1 MIDRRGFGVVFASG
15 ALTAS
20 LAAEVPLSQRIWRVG
35 YIGYLPAGASP
46 EAEKLFDVF
55 LQGLAERGFVVGR
68 NTIVERRAYEARFDR
83 LPALVAELIGLQVDV
98 LVVASTAAARAAQQ
112 ATTTI
117 PIVMLSSSDPVA
129 SGLVASLARPGG
141 NITGMTDFGDD
152 LYPKQLE
159 LLNAAAPRAVRIAF
173 VEEGRGQRFDATTSY
188 ALIRKEEAT
197 AKALG
202 IDLRRI
208 IMTAPQDFE
217 RVTATVLRER
227 DEALLIQGQA
237 SYVMRKAWAE
247 FALRQRLPSMVSGRP
262 SFVAGALMCYGA
274 DLRDNWRKGG
284 TYVAKILEGA
294 KPADLPIERPT
305 KVELLINLKT
315 AKAIGLTIP
324 QSLLLRADEV
334 IE

>member
-1 MIDRRGFGVVFASG
+1 MIDRRCFIGVFGFG
-15 ALTAS
+15 ALTAP
-20 LAAEVPLSQRIWRVG
+20 LAAEVPLGQRIWRIG

-46 EAEKLFDVF
+46 EAEKILDGF
-55 LQGLAERGFVVGR
+55 LQGLAERGFVVGK
-68 NTIVERRAYEARFDR
+68 NTIVERRAYEARYDR

-98 LVVASTAAARAAQQ
+98 LVVAGTPAARAAQQ

-117 PIVMLSSSDPVA
+117 PIVMLNVSDPVA

-141 NITGMTDFGDD
+141 NITGTTDFGDA

-159 LLNAAAPRAVRIAF
+159 LLKAAAPRAVRIAF
-173 VEEGRGQRFDATTSY
+173 VEEGRGRRFDATTSN
-188 ALIRKEEAT
+188 ALTRKEEAT

-208 IMTAPQDFE
+208 IMTAPEDFE
-217 RVTATVLRER
+217 RVTAAVLRER
-227 DEALLIQGQA
+227 DEALLIQGTA

-247 FALRQRLPSMVSGRP
+247 FALGQRLPSMVSSRP
-262 SFVAGALMCYGA
+262 MFAAGALMSYGA
-274 DLRDNWRKGG
+274 DLRDNWRKGA
-284 TYVAKILEGA
+284 TYVAKIIEGA
-294 KPADLPIERPT
+294 KPADMPIERPT

-334 IE
+334 ID